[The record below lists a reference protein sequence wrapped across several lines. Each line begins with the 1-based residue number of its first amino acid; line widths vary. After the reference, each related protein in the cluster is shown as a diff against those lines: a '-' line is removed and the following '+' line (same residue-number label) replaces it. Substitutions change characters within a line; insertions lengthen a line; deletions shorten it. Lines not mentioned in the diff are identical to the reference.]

1 MAKSHCEK
9 CGQNIE
15 FDNSMIGK
23 EVECPSCGSD
33 VILETTQSSS
43 EIEQAENDLLISQIP
58 LRLKELINPAEEILY
73 SSRPS
78 KSSLILKVILSF
90 LSSAILAFPVLQT
103 GSGSIF
109 IITFLL
115 LSAIGAIIVYFNWKN
130 TYYIIT
136 DSKTFVMSGVFN
148 VYIKIIRNELIQ
160 IISINTGMI
169 DRWLK
174 LNSVQLS
181 TAGQGGG
188 SSGIFAFVPG
198 LTSGSVTLKQVISRD
213 IIKHYK

>member
-23 EVECPSCGSD
+23 EVECPSCGSN

-78 KSSLILKVILSF
+78 KSSLILKVILIF
-90 LSSAILAFPVLQT
+90 LSSPLDLEALSLVML
-103 GSGSIF
+103 GRR
-109 IITFLL
+109 IIANL
-115 LSAIGAIIVYFNWKN
+115 
-130 TYYIIT
+130 
-136 DSKTFVMSGVFN
+136 DQVMG
-148 VYIKIIRNELIQ
+148 Y
-160 IISINTGMI
+160 G
-169 DRWLK
+169 
-174 LNSVQLS
+174 
-181 TAGQGGG
+181 
-188 SSGIFAFVPG
+188 
-198 LTSGSVTLKQVISRD
+198 
-213 IIKHYK
+213 